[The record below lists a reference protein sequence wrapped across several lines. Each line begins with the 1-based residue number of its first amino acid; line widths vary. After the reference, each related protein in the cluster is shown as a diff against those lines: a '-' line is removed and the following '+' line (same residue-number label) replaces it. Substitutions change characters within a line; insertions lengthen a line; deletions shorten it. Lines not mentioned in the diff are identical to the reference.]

1 MDCRQEEK
9 EGGMM
14 GEVGGEDGGG
24 FRRLG
29 RGLSLLPPESAP
41 PIHPLTLPSASSV
54 LEDKGWKRGGG
65 GSREWVS

>member
-41 PIHPLTLPSASSV
+41 PHPPPNPPIGLVCTGGQG
-54 LEDKGWKRGGG
+54 LEEGGG
-65 GSREWVS
+65 GEVETG